1 MLIEKFYI
9 DCTHKVKTKNQS
21 STGRSTPTYSEVSI
35 KGYIGSQKD
44 MEFVATG
51 KKTIDT
57 TYKFFSS
64 TYNFK
69 NGDLIVYDGDTYEIA
84 GGPKNTGN
92 KSHHCRVYVRK
103 IEGVT

>member
-21 STGRSTPTYSEVSI
+21 TTGRSTPTYSEVSI
-35 KGYIGSQKD
+35 KGYIGSQRD
-44 MEFVATG
+44 IPVNVAG

-69 NGDLIVYDGDTYEIA
+69 NGDLIVYDGYTYEIA
-84 GGPKNTGN
+84 GMPKNTAN
-92 KSHHCRVYVRK
+92 KSHHCRIYVRK